1 MQLQILVPMIVFIWT
16 SVVVSISLFKLYR
29 PGHVSPNTQ
38 GPRRWTDSW
47 SISLES
53 LDRSPYRTL
62 FIVSFLV
69 LFLELILI
77 RWVSSEIRIFA
88 YFKNF
93 VLIACFL
100 GFGLGSSLCRRPIS
114 LLPLLAALTTVTIL
128 IKFPSR
134 DWHNFLSEIPA
145 FIGTLSEVHIWGI
158 PSVEWSWS
166 SLLTLTSSTAII
178 APFFGLLTLIFIPL
192 GQITG
197 RCLEVVPDGVWG
209 YSLNLLAS
217 LTGIG
222 FYTLLC
228 FYSQPPPV
236 WFVFGGAL
244 SAVLLWN
251 EKRLRWQVPAAF
263 LLCAGFAGLNLV
275 PGSTEYWSPYQKLRI
290 APRIQNGEIRAYDLA
305 TNDSWHQHLI
315 NLSPSYVTAHP
326 ELFRNIPVEYNPYNL
341 PYRFFPDS
349 PSVLILGSGTGNDV
363 AAALRNQTSQIVAV
377 EIDPLILE
385 LGKRFHFEKPYDSPR
400 VKIVLQDARS
410 YLQNSSGQFDLIV
423 FSLLDSHTNSS
434 HYSNVRIDSYV
445 YTLEAMQAAKRL
457 LSPKG
462 LIIVKFQVTTP
473 WIAGRLSNL
482 FATVFGRPPL
492 EFWNEEGNF
501 FFMEGSRTRI
511 EGGLAD
517 KRLAAYIQQ
526 RGTPPKEAATL
537 TTDDWPYFYQHE
549 PGLPASVIA
558 ISVVL
563 LLLCWLALTKTGL
576 PVTSIQWHFFFLGAG
591 FLLLEVQIISKMA
604 LLFGTTWLV
613 NSIVISGVLLLLVA
627 ANLVAKWQPQLPQRL
642 AYAGLFLSLG
652 VCYLVPM
659 EMFFFHSMWLKATS
673 SGLVYC
679 SPVFFAGIVFIQ
691 SFREAGF
698 SGRSLGSNLL
708 GSLLGG
714 LLESLSLWTG
724 LKALLVFVFLL
735 YLASLLTMRQTSARR
750 FGAVSDVVRF

>member
-16 SVVVSISLFKLYR
+16 SVLVSISLFKLYR
-29 PGHVSPNTQ
+29 PRHVSPNTQ
-38 GPRRWTDSW
+38 APRRWTDSW
-47 SISLES
+47 SISPES

-134 DWHNFLSEIPA
+134 DWHTFLSEIPA

-166 SLLTLTSSTAII
+166 SFVTLISSTAII

-236 WFVFGGAL
+236 WFVFAGAL

-251 EKRLRWQVPAAF
+251 GKRLRWQAPAAF

-341 PYRFFPDS
+341 PYRFFPDPR
-349 PSVLILGSGTGNDV
+349 PSSFW
-363 AAALRNQTSQIVAV
+363 A
-377 EIDPLILE
+377 P
-385 LGKRFHFEKPYDSPR
+385 
-400 VKIVLQDARS
+400 
-410 YLQNSSGQFDLIV
+410 
-423 FSLLDSHTNSS
+423 
-434 HYSNVRIDSYV
+434 VR
-445 YTLEAMQAAKRL
+445 AM
-457 LSPKG
+457 
-462 LIIVKFQVTTP
+462 
-473 WIAGRLSNL
+473 
-482 FATVFGRPPL
+482 
-492 EFWNEEGNF
+492 
-501 FFMEGSRTRI
+501 
-511 EGGLAD
+511 
-517 KRLAAYIQQ
+517 
-526 RGTPPKEAATL
+526 
-537 TTDDWPYFYQHE
+537 
-549 PGLPASVIA
+549 
-558 ISVVL
+558 
-563 LLLCWLALTKTGL
+563 
-576 PVTSIQWHFFFLGAG
+576 
-591 FLLLEVQIISKMA
+591 
-604 LLFGTTWLV
+604 
-613 NSIVISGVLLLLVA
+613 
-627 ANLVAKWQPQLPQRL
+627 
-642 AYAGLFLSLG
+642 
-652 VCYLVPM
+652 
-659 EMFFFHSMWLKATS
+659 MWLLPCETRPAK
-673 SGLVYC
+673 L
-679 SPVFFAGIVFIQ
+679 
-691 SFREAGF
+691 
-698 SGRSLGSNLL
+698 
-708 GSLLGG
+708 
-714 LLESLSLWTG
+714 
-724 LKALLVFVFLL
+724 
-735 YLASLLTMRQTSARR
+735 
-750 FGAVSDVVRF
+750 